1 MSPSYFAGCT
11 VLVTGA
17 SAGIGREFA
26 RQLAPVVGSMILVA
40 RRADRLEALELELKV
55 INPALEIFYRA
66 LDLRNH
72 DDLGKFC
79 DWLEESGLT
88 VDILI
93 NNAGLGD
100 RGRFIDSDWDKINSM
115 LRVNIEALTYLTY
128 RILPSMRKSGC
139 GAILNVSSVAG
150 FLPVPSLAVYAASK
164 AYVTSFSEALR
175 AELRSSNISV
185 TVLCPGQVPTEF
197 DSVAARPGVERRVSQ
212 GSRTPRPRK
221 SRGLLT
227 VFVIVSLVLFGCLVL
242 VVGLGVA
249 AVVFGGQYMAIA
261 APVAAKDFD
270 LAEPHDPLDQ
280 VTASIGPGFPIPP
293 QQWATTVFRTDAAVA
308 EPKYGDPGTMTLTTG
323 TSMSGRV

>member
-1 MSPSYFAGCT
+1 MSTSYFAGCT

-55 INPALEIFYRA
+55 INPDLEIFYRA

-72 DDLGKFC
+72 DDLAKFC
-79 DWLEESGLT
+79 DWLEESGLA
-88 VDILI
+88 VDLLI

-100 RGRFIDSDWDKINSM
+100 RGRFVDSDWDKINSM
-115 LRVNIEALTYLTY
+115 LRVNIDALTYLTY

-150 FLPVPSLAVYAASK
+150 FLPVPNFAVYAASK

-185 TVLCPGQVPTEF
+185 TVLCPGPVPTEF
-197 DSVAARPGVERRVSQ
+197 DSVAARAGAERRSPPDFITVPAQRVVHKALASVA
-212 GSRTPRPRK
+212 RDRPRLVPGIAL
-221 SRGLLT
+221 RTILT
-227 VFVIVSLVLFGCLVL
+227 LVLFPPMFIKRLVYDL
-242 VVGLGVA
+242 QLRREGAPRANLRPDLG
-249 AVVFGGQYMAIA
+249 
-261 APVAAKDFD
+261 AKM
-270 LAEPHDPLDQ
+270 PSH
-280 VTASIGPGFPIPP
+280 I
-293 QQWATTVFRTDAAVA
+293 
-308 EPKYGDPGTMTLTTG
+308 
-323 TSMSGRV
+323 